1 MVLSMLQPAAR
12 LRSRQCW
19 SNSIPPDAGK
29 ARATVSAVPSR
40 RAFPASGG
48 IEFDQH
54 WRDLKRAAGCNMD
67 NTMIA
72 DKFRAW
78 CAGK

>member
-1 MVLSMLQPAAR
+1 MLQPAAR

-29 ARATVSAVPSR
+29 ARRDGTAETVA

-67 NTMIA
+67 NT
-72 DKFRAW
+72 
-78 CAGK
+78 